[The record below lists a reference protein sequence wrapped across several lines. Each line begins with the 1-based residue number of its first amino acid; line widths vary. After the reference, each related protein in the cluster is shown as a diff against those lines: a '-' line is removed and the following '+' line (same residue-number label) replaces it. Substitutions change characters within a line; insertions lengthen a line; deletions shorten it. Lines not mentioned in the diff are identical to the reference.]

1 MTSTENEAQGTA
13 IVIGAGPGL
22 GLALV
27 NRFAA
32 AGMKV
37 AMSSRSA
44 DRLNQLRP
52 TAFGDRVQA
61 VPCDATNAQ
70 DVALLFDQ
78 VAETMGQPDLV
89 VFNAGTFR
97 TGGILDITPA
107 DFEECWRILCY
118 GGFLVGQTAARVM
131 LQRGRGGT
139 VLFSGATASM
149 RGAAGFA
156 NLAVPKFGLRALAQS
171 MAREFGSKGIHIAHI
186 VIDGQIGGGDTQ
198 IPPEA
203 IAEAYYQ
210 LHMQPRGSWTHEL
223 DLRPWIER
231 F

>member
-1 MTSTENEAQGTA
+1 MTSTENETQGTA
-13 IVIGAGPGL
+13 IVVGAGPGL

-27 NRFAA
+27 NRLAA
-32 AGMKV
+32 AGMHV
-37 AMSSRSA
+37 AMSSRSI
-44 DRLNQLRP
+44 DRLNELRP
-52 TAFGDRVQA
+52 TAFGDRVEA
-61 VPCDATNAQ
+61 IACDATKPG
-70 DVALLFDQ
+70 DVALLFDE
-78 VAETMGQPDLV
+78 VAETMGPPDLV
-89 VFNAGTFR
+89 IFNSGTFR
-97 TGGILDITPA
+97 TGGILDITPD

-118 GGFLVGQTAARVM
+118 GGFLIGQTAARLM

-139 VLFSGATASM
+139 ILFSGATASM